1 MSQPRTYSRIV
12 GTGHFLPERVVTNK
26 DLEKLC
32 DTSDEWIRERTGIEQ
47 RHYAAEDEGCLDLA
61 YQAAIRAID
70 DAGVALSDIDL
81 VIVATATSDYRSP
94 SVATM
99 LQHKL
104 GVGNVMSFDIS
115 AACTGFLYGMEVV
128 DQFVRAGTTKCALL
142 VGAERISGVIDF
154 EDRSTAV
161 LFGDGAGAAIIQP
174 SDETG
179 ILASNMY
186 SDGGKA
192 DILYLTSGVPIYE
205 EAETANKLYMKGQDV
220 FKAAVKGM
228 GEAISKTMEDAN
240 LTPEDLDWLVP
251 HQANMRI
258 IQAVGKR
265 LKMDDDKVIVN
276 VQNTAN
282 TSASTVPIALDKAI
296 KEGRIKR
303 GDTFITTAFGAGL
316 VWGASAITL

>member
-1 MSQPRTYSRIV
+1 MSQPRIYSRIV
-12 GTGHFLPERVVTNK
+12 GTGHFLPENVVTNK

-47 RHYAAEDEGCLDLA
+47 RHYAVEGEGCLDLA
-61 YQAAIRAID
+61 YEAALRAID
-70 DAGVALSDIDL
+70 NANVELSDIDL
-81 VIVATATSDYRSP
+81 IVVATATSDYRSP
-94 SVATM
+94 SVAAM

-104 GVGNVMSFDIS
+104 GCESVMSFDIS
-115 AACTGFLYGMEVV
+115 AACTGFLYGLTTV
-128 DQFVRAGTTKCALL
+128 DQFVRNGTSKCALL
-142 VGAERISGVIDF
+142 VGSERISGVVDYN
-154 EDRSTAV
+154 DRSTAV
-161 LFGDGAGAAIIQP
+161 LFGDGAGAAILKP
-174 SDETG
+174 SEECG
-179 ILASNMY
+179 LLANNMY

-205 EAETANKLYMKGQDV
+205 PAETANKVFMKGQDV

-228 GEAISKTMEDAN
+228 GDAITKTMEDAN
-240 LTPEDLDWLVP
+240 LTLDDVDWLVP

-265 LKMDDDKVIVN
+265 LKIDDEKVIVN

-296 KEGRIKR
+296 RDGRIKP
-303 GDTFITTAFGAGL
+303 GDTVITTAFGAGL
-316 VWGASAITL
+316 VWGASAFTL